1 MWNSVLCFFNETFL
15 LTSVSCMS
23 NFIDLKWGH
32 FGERF
37 NSLISIFAAF
47 FALFLYPLLYL
58 RFMRKNKDNFDE
70 KTLKDKYGIL
80 YENLKYKKGANTFGT
95 FLQPDAN
102 PDLSGKPDLFAEV
115 QVLLDLRCKLPQ
127 HFRNHLPKLGRAI
140 RGQALPLFF
149 ELQRVLCDGDEL
161 LLDLLCRFY

>member
-1 MWNSVLCFFNETFL
+1 MPQALFICLSLLFILCAQNSENKYVKTLREYFHRNMVWNSVLCFFNETFL

-70 KTLKDKYGIL
+70 KLLKDKYGIL
-80 YENLKYKKGANTFGT
+80 YENLKYKKGGPTILEPFFNQMRILILVGSLIY
-95 FLQPDAN
+95 LQ
-102 PDLSGKPDLFAEV
+102 K
-115 QVLLDLRCKLPQ
+115 
-127 HFRNHLPKLGRAI
+127 FRY
-140 RGQALPLFF
+140 F
-149 ELQRVLCDGDEL
+149 
-161 LLDLLCRFY
+161 